1 MQKHWRTR
9 QTVLAVLTLGLVG
22 FGAVEKSVAQT
33 GEISVDEVQ
42 TYVRYL
48 ASDEL
53 EGRRTGTRGNLLAAG
68 YIAGSFAGA
77 GVEPVNGKYFHEFPY
92 LAGVKAGPNNAFRL
106 SLPARE
112 FDLEPAR
119 DFTPL
124 GFSSDATVEG
134 DLVFVGY
141 GISAPDLKYDDYEGV
156 DVQGKIVVMM
166 RYSPDG
172 NDFHSDFAPYSSF
185 PSKVLTAKEKGVA
198 GVIMLDMEEE
208 DAEHALIPLS
218 LSRNFVDAGLPVVSV
233 YPSFFRDARDGS
245 GRDLATVHK
254 AISSLG
260 RPASFPM
267 TGYRVAMTTDLE
279 LERVAA
285 MNVLGVVPGNDLALR
300 DQIIVVG
307 GHFDHLGHGG
317 EGSLYRGDD
326 SAIHNGADDNASG
339 TAGVMALARH
349 YARTRSNKR
358 TMIFMAFN
366 GEEEGLLGSMALTE
380 DPPFDLED
388 VITMVNMDM
397 IGRMSGDSLIV
408 QGTGTSSRWED
419 LLAKAN
425 RSGLAISK
433 VKDGFGPS
441 DHSSFYTKEI
451 PVLFFF
457 TGLHSD
463 YHRPSDDWD
472 LVNYKGIVNI
482 LDLVK
487 NVVAELDSD
496 AGAPDY
502 IEVPRPKSGR
512 SGPMKVVLGVIPDYG
527 FDGKGLRITAVSE
540 GGPAKDAGLQGGDI
554 IVNLNDHEVGNIY
567 EYMDALSTM
576 KADQEANVVV
586 LRDGVRT
593 ESTVKPK
600 SSR

>member
-1 MQKHWRTR
+1 MQKQWRTR
-9 QTVLAVLTLGLVG
+9 QIVFAVLTLGFLGLGV
-22 FGAVEKSVAQT
+22 AEKTIAQS
-33 GEISVDEVQ
+33 GEISVEEVT

-68 YIAGSFAGA
+68 YIAGSFADA
-77 GVEPVNGKYFHEFPY
+77 GVEPVKGKYFHEFPY
-92 LAGVKAGPNNAFRL
+92 LAGVKIGPNNACRI

-112 FDLEPAR
+112 FDLEPGR
-119 DFTPL
+119 DYTPL
-124 GFSSDATVEG
+124 GFSSDASVEG

-141 GISAPDLKYDDYEGV
+141 GISAPDLKYDDYQGV
-156 DVQGKIVVMM
+156 DVEGKIVVVM

-172 NDFHSDFAPYSSF
+172 NDFHSEFASHSSF
-185 PSKVLTAKEKGVA
+185 PSKVLTAKEKGAA
-198 GVIMLDMEEE
+198 GIIMLDLEEE
-208 DAEHALIPLS
+208 DVEHALIPLS
-218 LSRNFVDAGLPVVSV
+218 LSRNFVDAGLPVISV
-233 YPSFFRDARDGS
+233 YPSFFRDVRDKS
-245 GRDLATVHK
+245 GRDLSAVHK
-254 AISSLG
+254 AINSTG

-267 TGYRVAMTTDLE
+267 NGYRISLTTDLE

-285 MNVLGVVPGNDLALR
+285 MNVLGIVPGNDPALK

-317 EGSLYRGDD
+317 EGSLYRGED

-380 DPPFDLED
+380 DPPFELNK
-388 VITMVNMDM
+388 VVTMVNMDM

-408 QGTGTSSRWED
+408 QGTGTSSRWEK
-419 LLAKAN
+419 LLASAN
-425 RSGLAISK
+425 KGGLAISK

-472 LVNYKGIVNI
+472 LVNYQGIVRI

-487 NVVAELDSD
+487 NVVVELDSD

-502 IEVPRPKSGR
+502 IEVPRPTSGR

-527 FDGKGLRITAVSE
+527 FDGKGLRITAVSD
-540 GGPAKDAGLQGGDI
+540 GGAAKDAGLMGGDI

-576 KADQEANVVV
+576 KAGEDANVVV

-593 ESTVKPK
+593 ESVVKPH